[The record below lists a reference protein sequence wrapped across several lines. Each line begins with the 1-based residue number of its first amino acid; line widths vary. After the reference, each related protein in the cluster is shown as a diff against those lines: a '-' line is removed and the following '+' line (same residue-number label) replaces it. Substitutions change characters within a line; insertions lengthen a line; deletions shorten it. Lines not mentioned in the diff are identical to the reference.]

1 MNERKMVE
9 DLYKSFSVKL
19 QGKLKEAINGRIF
32 VAPYPE
38 YGVVLVKIVYDS
50 FFFTHLIGNMDY
62 KFKEPDMLND
72 CFNETLKYYKRCI
85 FSTYIKD
92 YEKKAS
98 DGSQVFRIP
107 YEEA

>member
-1 MNERKMVE
+1 MGE
-9 DLYKSFSVKL
+9 DLYRNFCIKL
-19 QGKLKEAINGRIF
+19 QSRLKEAVNGRIY

-50 FFFTHLIGNMDY
+50 FFFTHLIGDMDE
-62 KFKEPDMLND
+62 KFHTDKDMLNS
-72 CFNETLKYYKRCI
+72 CFNETLKYYKRSI

>member
-1 MNERKMVE
+1 MGEE
-9 DLYKSFSVKL
+9 LYRNFCVKL
-19 QGKLKEAINGRIF
+19 QGRLKEAVNGRIY

-50 FFFTHLIGNMDY
+50 FFFTHLIGDMDD
-62 KFKEPDMLND
+62 KFHTDKDMLNS
-72 CFNETLKYYKRCI
+72 CFNEILKYYKRCI